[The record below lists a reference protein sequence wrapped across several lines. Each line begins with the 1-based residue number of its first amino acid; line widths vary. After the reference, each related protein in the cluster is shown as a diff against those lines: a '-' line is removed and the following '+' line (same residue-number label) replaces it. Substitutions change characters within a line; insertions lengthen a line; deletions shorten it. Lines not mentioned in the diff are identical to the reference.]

1 MNLIGL
7 YIHIPFC
14 KQKCKYC
21 DFISFENCEEDIIN
35 DYIKALIE
43 EIKFRANSLKTIDNK
58 FLVKTIYIGGGTPS
72 IINEKHIY
80 NILDT
85 IYDNFEIMNNCEISI
100 EVNPGTINETKLKTY
115 KEIGINRLSVGL
127 QTANIRLLKL
137 IGRIHNYEDYY
148 NTIKCAKKIGFTN
161 INTDLIIGLPTQN
174 IYDIEK
180 TLDYVLDLDLTHIS
194 VYSLIL
200 EENTELYK
208 MVKSGKYRLPDEE
221 IERYMYWYAKRR
233 LEDNGFIHYEISNF
247 AKPSYRCQHNIDC
260 WNQKEYLGMGINA
273 ASYMSNLRFKN
284 ISNLKQYISNIK
296 NNKWQANIIIEE
308 KQTKRD
314 QMNEYIILGLRM
326 SNGVS
331 LDKFE
336 RKFQENLSD
345 IYWNSIIKL
354 IQDNLVV
361 IDDNRYLKLTK
372 KGLDYANI
380 VWEAFL

>member
-127 QTANIRLLKL
+127 QTANNRLLKL

-208 MVKSGKYRLPDEE
+208 LVNSRKYRLPDEE

-247 AKPSYRCQHNIDC
+247 AKPSYRCQHNI
-260 WNQKEYLGMGINA
+260 Y
-273 ASYMSNLRFKN
+273 
-284 ISNLKQYISNIK
+284 
-296 NNKWQANIIIEE
+296 
-308 KQTKRD
+308 
-314 QMNEYIILGLRM
+314 
-326 SNGVS
+326 
-331 LDKFE
+331 
-336 RKFQENLSD
+336 
-345 IYWNSIIKL
+345 
-354 IQDNLVV
+354 
-361 IDDNRYLKLTK
+361 
-372 KGLDYANI
+372 
-380 VWEAFL
+380 

>member
-1 MNLIGL
+1 MRYQILLNHLI
-7 YIHIPFC
+7 
-14 KQKCKYC
+14 
-21 DFISFENCEEDIIN
+21 D
-35 DYIKALIE
+35 
-43 EIKFRANSLKTIDNK
+43 
-58 FLVKTIYIGGGTPS
+58 
-72 IINEKHIY
+72 
-80 NILDT
+80 
-85 IYDNFEIMNNCEISI
+85 
-100 EVNPGTINETKLKTY
+100 
-115 KEIGINRLSVGL
+115 
-127 QTANIRLLKL
+127 
-137 IGRIHNYEDYY
+137 
-148 NTIKCAKKIGFTN
+148 
-161 INTDLIIGLPTQN
+161 
-174 IYDIEK
+174 
-180 TLDYVLDLDLTHIS
+180 
-194 VYSLIL
+194 
-200 EENTELYK
+200 
-208 MVKSGKYRLPDEE
+208 
-221 IERYMYWYAKRR
+221 
-233 LEDNGFIHYEISNF
+233 
-247 AKPSYRCQHNIDC
+247 NIDC

-296 NNKWQANIIIEE
+296 NNKWQANLIIEE

>member
-21 DFISFENCEEDIIN
+21 DFISFENCEDKIIN
-35 DYIKALIE
+35 QYINALIE
-43 EIKFRANSLKTIDNK
+43 EIKFRANSLKTIDNQ

-72 IINEKHIY
+72 IINDKHIY

-85 IYDNFEIMNNCEISI
+85 IYD
-100 EVNPGTINETKLKTY
+100 V
-115 KEIGINRLSVGL
+115 
-127 QTANIRLLKL
+127 
-137 IGRIHNYEDYY
+137 ED
-148 NTIKCAKKIGFTN
+148 
-161 INTDLIIGLPTQN
+161 
-174 IYDIEK
+174 
-180 TLDYVLDLDLTHIS
+180 TLDKILKLDLTHIS

-200 EENTELYK
+200 EENTELAK
-208 MVKSGKYRLPDEE
+208 LVNSNKLKLPDEE

-247 AKPSYRCQHNIDC
+247 ALPSYRCQHNIDC
-260 WNQKEYLGMGINA
+260 WNQKEYIGIGLNA

-284 ISNLKQYISNIK
+284 ISDLRQYILNIK
-296 NNKWQANIIIEE
+296 NNKWQANSIIEE

-314 QMNEYIILGLRM
+314 QMNEFIILGLRM

-336 RKFQENLSD
+336 KKFQENMSD

>member
-127 QTANIRLLKL
+127 QTANNRLLKL

-180 TLDYVLDLDLTHIS
+180 TLDCVLDLDLTHIS